1 MKRFLLA
8 STAMLALSGLIG
20 SAHAA
25 DLPRQMVTKAPTYV
39 APYYN
44 WTGFY
49 IGVNGGGGWGTSA
62 WDTTGSF
69 DVSGA
74 MAGGTVG
81 YNWQFGT
88 WVVGLEGDIDWT
100 NIKGSTAS
108 AGCFSGNCSSENTW
122 LGTARGRLG
131 YAFDR
136 VMPYVTGGAA
146 FGDVQA
152 NQPGFTGMTNT
163 QLGWT
168 VGAGVEFAIANNWTA
183 KVEYLHY
190 DLGSFNCG
198 VACNGFA
205 SDNVSFNAN
214 VVRGGVNFRF

>member
-8 STAMLALSGLIG
+8 STGMWALAGLIG
-20 SAHAA
+20 SANAA
-25 DLPRQMVTKAPTYV
+25 DLPRQMVTKAPAYV

-44 WTGFY
+44 WTGLY
-49 IGVNGGGGWGTSA
+49 VGVNGGGGWGRSR
-62 WDTTGSF
+62 WDDAGSF
-69 DVSGA
+69 DTSGA
-74 MAGGTVG
+74 MVGGTVG

-88 WVVGLEGDIDWT
+88 WVVGLEGDIDWAD
-100 NIKGSTAS
+100 IKGSRS
-108 AGCFSGNCSSENTW
+108 AGCFAGNCSTENTW

-136 VMPYVTGGAA
+136 IMPYVTGGAA

-152 NQPGFTGMTNT
+152 SQPGFTGMTST

-168 VGAGVEFAIANNWTA
+168 VGAGVEFAIASNWTA

-190 DLGSFNCG
+190 DLGNFQCG
-198 VACNGFA
+198 LNCNGFVN
-205 SDNVSFNAN
+205 DNVSFRADA
-214 VVRGGVNFRF
+214 VRGGVNFRF

>member
-1 MKRFLLA
+1 MKRILLA
-8 STAMLALSGLIG
+8 SAGVLAMVGLIG

-25 DLPRQMVTKAPTYV
+25 DLPRQMVAKAPVYA

-44 WTGFY
+44 WTGLY
-49 IGVNGGGGWGTSA
+49 VGINGGGAFGRSRWDSAGGFDTS
-62 WDTTGSF
+62 G
-69 DVSGA
+69 G
-74 MAGGTVG
+74 MIGGTVG

-88 WVVGLEGDIDWT
+88 WVVGLEGDLDWA
-100 NIKGSTAS
+100 NIKGTRNTGCL
-108 AGCFSGNCSSENTW
+108 AGCSTENTW

-136 VMPYVTGGAA
+136 FMPYITGGAA

-152 NQPGFTGMTNT
+152 TQPGFAGATNT
-163 QLGWT
+163 QVGWT
-168 VGAGVEFAIANNWTA
+168 VGAGLEFAIASNWTA

-198 VACNGFA
+198 VGCNGFVA
-205 SDNVSFNAN
+205 DNVKFNADAI
-214 VVRGGVNFRF
+214 RGGINFRF

>member
-1 MKRFLLA
+1 MKRILLA
-8 STAMLALSGLIG
+8 SAGVLAMVGLIG

-25 DLPRQMVTKAPTYV
+25 DLPRQQMVAKAPIYA

-44 WTGFY
+44 WTGLY
-49 IGVNGGGGWGTSA
+49 VGINGGGAFGRSR
-62 WDTTGSF
+62 WDS
-69 DVSGA
+69 
-74 MAGGTVG
+74 AGGFDTSGGMVGGTIG

-88 WVVGLEGDIDWT
+88 WVVGLEGDLDWA
-100 NIKGSTAS
+100 NVKGTRNTGCL
-108 AGCFSGNCSSENTW
+108 AGCSTENTW

-136 VMPYVTGGAA
+136 FLPYITGGAA

-152 NQPGFTGMTNT
+152 TQPGFTGATNT
-163 QLGWT
+163 QVGWT
-168 VGAGVEFAIANNWTA
+168 VGAGLEFAIASNWTA

-198 VACNGFA
+198 VSCNGFVA
-205 SDNVSFNAN
+205 DNVKFNADA
-214 VVRGGVNFRF
+214 VRGGINFRF